1 VTFADDRATRD
12 ISDLVIMGE
21 PTSRRATLRGRS
33 RLGADTY
40 FWALQPRIAPGL
52 TSIQVS
58 ARRPD
63 GRTEILLF
71 ARDISTE
78 WPTPYLLDRP
88 VLLPRGTE
96 LTVSTHY
103 ANVPPADRTL
113 LIVSRYRG

>member
-1 VTFADDRATRD
+1 MTFADDRATRD

-33 RLGADTY
+33 RLGTDTY
-40 FWALQPRIAPGL
+40 LWALQPRIAPGL

-78 WPTPYLLDRP
+78 WPTPSLLDRP

-103 ANVPPADRTL
+103 ANDPPADRTL